1 MRKTP
6 TLVTGMAALGLLAAA
21 TLAAAQ
27 EAQLNRV
34 ADGGFESG
42 FVSLSLPAG
51 ARLPMFSGGWASRGS
66 RTPEIIERP
75 GGYQGARALR
85 VASRPDDPL
94 LLLQD
99 LPFNGAGFGLR
110 LAFRVEEGSQTI
122 RLLTDWDR
130 HDPAGGQIA
139 FAVTIHPASL
149 TFATPGGQWE
159 IPADLAAGNWHTLSV
174 LADPRS
180 GVQSIDLDGR
190 QVLALPGVPAQRPA
204 TLLLGGA
211 DRQSGSFLYDAV
223 EVVSL
228 VDLEIGLLR
237 EAGVRLDPGARGALL
252 GRLDAVVMALDRG
265 APALALPELDA
276 ARTLLGWSRQRTLA
290 DRDGTAASLRTAA
303 LIAEMEG
310 AVDSLIELIAIDA
323 HERGSQR

>member
-27 EAQLNRV
+27 EATLNRV

-66 RTPEIIERP
+66 RTPEIIGLP
-75 GGYQGARALR
+75 GGYQGARAVR
-85 VASRPDDPL
+85 VASRADDPL
-94 LLLQD
+94 LLFQD
-99 LPFNGAGFGLR
+99 LPFNGPGFGLR
-110 LAFRVEEGSQTI
+110 VAFRVEEGSQTI
-122 RLLTDWDR
+122 RLLTDWGR
-130 HDPAGGQIA
+130 RDPAGSQIA

-149 TFATPGGQWE
+149 TFTTPGGRWE
-159 IPADLAAGNWHTLSV
+159 IPADLAAANWHTLSV

-204 TLLLGGA
+204 TLLLGGI

-228 VDLEIGLLR
+228 VDLEIGVLQ
-237 EAGVRLDPGARGALL
+237 EATVRLDLGDRSALL

-276 ARTLLGWSRQRTLA
+276 ARKLLGWSRQRTPVG
-290 DRDGTAASLRTAA
+290 REGAATSLRTTA
-303 LIAEMEG
+303 LIAEMER
-310 AVDSLIELIAIDA
+310 AVDSLIELIEIDA
-323 HERGSQR
+323 RERGSQR